1 MAGFV
6 EVVERVE
13 ELLLRALLA
22 GDELDVID
30 QEEIDGAVLGAE
42 LGGAVVADR
51 VDELVRE
58 ALGGEIEQ
66 AEGRVEASDLVAD
79 RVEQV
84 GLAQADTA
92 VDEERVV
99 GLRGQLGDGLAGRLG
114 ELIGVADHEGIEG
127 VAG

>member
-6 EVVERVE
+6 KVVEGVE
-13 ELLLRALLA
+13 ELLLGAFLA

-42 LGGAVVADR
+42 LGGSVVADR
-51 VDELVRE
+51 VDQLVRE
-58 ALGGEIEQ
+58 ALRREIEQ
-66 AEGRVEASDLVAD
+66 AERGVEASDLVAD
-79 RVEQV
+79 RVKEV
-84 GLAQADTA
+84 GFAQADTP
-92 VDEERVV
+92 VDEERVI
-99 GLRGQLGDGLAGRLG
+99 GLRGELGDGLARRLG